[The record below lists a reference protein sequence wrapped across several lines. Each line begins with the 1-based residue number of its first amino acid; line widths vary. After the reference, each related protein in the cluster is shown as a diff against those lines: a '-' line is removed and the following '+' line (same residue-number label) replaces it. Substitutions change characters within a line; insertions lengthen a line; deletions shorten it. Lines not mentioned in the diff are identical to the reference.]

1 MNKGKLLIRKTPL
14 NLSAGELTKK
24 NTTKPL
30 FGALKILF
38 QKIYLQVLVYVNGFD
53 FIDLFEKKNPPNCNK
68 KPNHSTKQ

>member
-1 MNKGKLLIRKTPL
+1 MNKGKLLIRKTHL

-24 NTTKPL
+24 KKTKPL

-38 QKIYLQVLVYVNGFD
+38 QKIYLQVPVYVNGFD